1 MSCTALTSSCNEQG
15 RWCCSLGKNQII
27 KVTESVDWGNQEN
40 KHFKT
45 FSQLVTY
52 DVNKFFPDYDL
63 FLFSTGVSS
72 RKKKNNCSLRIER
85 IVQIKWENYE
95 LLSFMILPSIDRDT
109 TTKSNYLNL
118 DQIII
123 NINLSTRVFSFTT
136 KIHKFQISD

>member
-52 DVNKFFPDYDL
+52 DVNKFFPDYDTC
-63 FLFSTGVSS
+63 FYSVQEWAAEK
-72 RKKKNNCSLRIER
+72 KKKNA
-85 IVQIKWENYE
+85 VWELKE
-95 LLSFMILPSIDRDT
+95 LC
-109 TTKSNYLNL
+109 KLNE
-118 DQIII
+118 
-123 NINLSTRVFSFTT
+123 
-136 KIHKFQISD
+136 KIMSYCHSWYCHQ